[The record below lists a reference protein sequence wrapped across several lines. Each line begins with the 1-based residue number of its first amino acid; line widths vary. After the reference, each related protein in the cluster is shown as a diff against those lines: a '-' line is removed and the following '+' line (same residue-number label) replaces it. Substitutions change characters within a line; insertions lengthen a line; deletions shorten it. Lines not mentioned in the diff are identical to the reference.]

1 MDLVFIIGG
10 GDRWEGIWGDG
21 VGYVSVEQG
30 LQLQRGGWG
39 ECAGSPLTVPSC
51 GRTCSRLHRVWTWG
65 AGWFHQRVHRSTA
78 LLTDKVQSTNPF
90 SQPTASTPAQPPH
103 PQHTAQGCRL
113 RLKTHTEVRCPQAW
127 KGRCWW
133 SCHQRRKRWCWRA
146 GTCPN

>member
-39 ECAGSPLTVPSC
+39 ECAGSPLTAPSC

-65 AGWFHQRVHRSTA
+65 GRLVSSACS
-78 LLTDKVQSTNPF
+78 
-90 SQPTASTPAQPPH
+90 
-103 PQHTAQGCRL
+103 PQHSTSDR
-113 RLKTHTEVRCPQAW
+113 
-127 KGRCWW
+127 
-133 SCHQRRKRWCWRA
+133 
-146 GTCPN
+146 